1 MTAAGQ
7 NIAPR
12 RKEWG
17 SIGQAMRALP
27 NNQWRAFVEFYL
39 LEKPGHGAQTRAAR
53 RAGFGNASSSPLNM
67 ARIASRLMRDD
78 RIQAAL
84 SEEARKIIRG
94 GGVEASKALMNLVR
108 DPEHRD
114 HARAIAMVLA
124 RTDPE
129 IQRHDLHVTHKILD
143 PVEEELEELRAARAI
158 GATRE
163 KLLELFGG
171 NRLPFLERLELQRQ
185 SEKAKVID
193 GKMIDAE
200 DIADADAIDPAGD
213 IENGRFDAPETEPA
227 EDDF

>member
-1 MTAAGQ
+1 MIATER

-12 RKEWG
+12 HQKTFGEL
-17 SIGQAMRALP
+17 SPALRALP
-27 NNQWRAFVEFYL
+27 NSQWRDFVQFYL

-53 RAGFGNASSSPLNM
+53 RAGFGTADTTPLNM
-67 ARIASRLMRDD
+67 ARIASRLMHDD
-78 RIQAAL
+78 RIIAAL
-84 SEEARKIIRG
+84 SEEARKIVRG

-114 HARAIAMVLA
+114 HARAIAMILA

-185 SEKAKVID
+185 SDKAKVID
-193 GKMIDAE
+193 GKTIDAE
-200 DIADADAIDPAGD
+200 DIDDADAIEEVPPTAEPG
-213 IENGRFDAPETEPA
+213 TEPA
-227 EDDF
+227 EGDDF

>member
-1 MTAAGQ
+1 MTATGQ
-7 NIAPR
+7 TIAPR
-12 RKEWG
+12 RKGADPWG
-17 SIGQAMRALP
+17 AMGPAMRALP

-53 RAGFGNASSSPLNM
+53 QAGFGNPNTTPLNL

-78 RIQAAL
+78 RIVAAL
-84 SEEARKIIRG
+84 TEEARKIVRG

-129 IQRHDLHVTHKILD
+129 IQRHDLQVTHKILD

-171 NRLPFLERLELQRQ
+171 NRLPYLERLELQRQ
-185 SEKAKVID
+185 SDKAKVID

-200 DIADADAIDPAGD
+200 DTDDAESIDSGID
-213 IENGRFDAPETEPA
+213 MPESEPA

>member
-1 MTAAGQ
+1 MTATGQ

-12 RKEWG
+12 RKDADPWG
-17 SIGQAMRALP
+17 TMGPAMRALP
-27 NNQWRAFVEFYL
+27 NNQWRLFCEFYL
-39 LEKPGHGAQTRAAR
+39 LEKPGHGAQTAAAR
-53 RAGFGNASSSPLNM
+53 RAGFGNANTTPLNM

-78 RIQAAL
+78 RILAAL
-84 SEEARKIIRG
+84 SEEARKLVRG

-108 DPEHRD
+108 DPEHRE
-114 HARAIAMVLA
+114 HARAIGMVLA

-143 PVEEELEELRAARAI
+143 PVEEELEELSAARAI

-171 NRLPFLERLELQRQ
+171 NRLPVLERLELQRQ
-185 SEKAKVID
+185 SDKARVID
-193 GKMIDAE
+193 GKMIEATDIDDAE
-200 DIADADAIDPAGD
+200 MIEEAPPAA
-213 IENGRFDAPETEPA
+213 EPETETA